1 MALRVAWDKWENT
14 MQADY
19 SKAALFRFI
28 TTAQRQG
35 LFNANYAGAFR
46 AAASKLLEDVGDD
59 VDVRNTDVKAATIRY
74 HNKHP
79 GDLTPGSLG
88 TYQKRL
94 TRVLRAFVEY
104 TENPASYKPRG
115 RGASP
120 KADGEGPT
128 RTPTK
133 SKPGRPGRANASK
146 ATQESHTTPTT
157 TASTAT
163 ATSLAMTYPLREN
176 FVAQVVLP
184 RNMTGDEARKLC
196 AFIRTLAVDFKP
208 QD

>member
-1 MALRVAWDKWENT
+1 MAVQPDF
-14 MQADY
+14 

-28 TTAQRQG
+28 ATAQRQG
-35 LFNANYAGAFR
+35 LINANYAGAFR
-46 AAASKLLEDVGDD
+46 AAASKLLEDVGDIE
-59 VDVRNTDVKAATIRY
+59 DVRNTDVEAATIRY

-79 GDLTPGSLG
+79 GELAPGSLG

-94 TRVLRAFVEY
+94 KRLLNSFVEY
-104 TENPASYKPRG
+104 TENPTTYKPRG

-120 KADGEGPT
+120 KSNGEG
-128 RTPTK
+128 K
-133 SKPGRPGRANASK
+133 SRAK
-146 ATQESHTTPTT
+146 ATAAAVPRFSRGDAKPVAQALEVTPLT
-157 TASTAT
+157 SAT
-163 ATSLAMTYPLREN
+163 STSLAMSYPLREN

-208 QD
+208 ED

>member
-1 MALRVAWDKWENT
+1 

-19 SKAALFRFI
+19 SKAALLRFI

-46 AAASKLLEDVGDD
+46 AAASKLLEDVGDNE
-59 VDVRNTDVKAATIRY
+59 DVRNTDVKAATIRY

-79 GDLTPGSLG
+79 GELTPGSLD

-94 TRVLRAFVEY
+94 TRVLGAFVEY

-115 RGASP
+115 RGAP
-120 KADGEGPT
+120 TKGNGEGT
-128 RTPTK
+128 APTK
-133 SKPGRPGRANASK
+133 SKPGRANGTK
-146 ATQESHTTPTT
+146 ANQESHATPTT
-157 TASTAT
+157 TTSTAT

-184 RNMTGDEARKLC
+184 RNMTGDEARRLC

-208 QD
+208 ED